1 MLTLIGR
8 TMGVLA
14 KISTTLDDRSARLA
28 GIALMLV
35 SVCMFAFGDAL
46 GKYIVATYSVGQL
59 MLLRACAALALLAP
73 LIWRQRGE
81 FRRMER
87 PWLQLLRVL
96 LSTFEIAAF
105 FLATVYLPLAD
116 VVTYY
121 LATPI
126 FVTALSAIFLREQ
139 VGWRRW
145 SAILIGFCGVLIALR
160 PSAQSI
166 SWPAMIALAGSLA
179 FSCSLLTTRLLRAT
193 PDIVLASAQFAGGLL
208 FGLVVAPIGWVTP
221 TFNSLGLFFAAGA
234 ISVCAL
240 LCVNRSLKL
249 APASTV
255 VPYQYTMILWAVM
268 FGYAVFGDVP
278 SFPMALGAVIITGA
292 GLYIFV
298 REREL
303 GRTESVV
310 SPPA

>member
-1 MLTLIGR
+1 MSILS
-8 TMGVLA
+8 

-35 SVCMFAFGDAL
+35 SVCMFSFGDAL

-59 MLLRACAALALLAP
+59 MPLRACAALVLLAP
-73 LIWRQRGE
+73 SIWRNRAE
-81 FRRMER
+81 FRLMER
-87 PWLQLLRVL
+87 PWLQLLRVV
-96 LSTFEIAAF
+96 LSTMEIAAF

-121 LATPI
+121 QATPI
-126 FVTALSAIFLREQ
+126 FVTALSAIVLREQ

-160 PSAQSI
+160 PSAQTV

-179 FSCSLLTTRLLRAT
+179 FSGSLLTTRLLRAT

-208 FGLVVAPIGWVTP
+208 FGLAVVPLGWVTP
-221 TFNSLGLFFAAGA
+221 TWGSLGLFFAAGA

-240 LCVNRSLKL
+240 LWVNRSLKL

-268 FGYAVFGDVP
+268 FGYVVFGDVP
-278 SFPMALGAVIITGA
+278 SPPMALGAVIITAA
-292 GLYIFV
+292 GLYIFL

-303 GRTESVV
+303 GRADQVV
-310 SPPA
+310 SPPV

>member
-1 MLTLIGR
+1 MSILS
-8 TMGVLA
+8 

-35 SVCMFAFGDAL
+35 SVCMFSFGDAL

-59 MLLRACAALALLAP
+59 MLLRACAALVLLAP
-73 LIWRQRGE
+73 SIWRNRAE
-81 FRRMER
+81 FRLMER
-87 PWLQLLRVL
+87 PWLQLLRVV
-96 LSTFEIAAF
+96 LSTMEIAAF

-121 LATPI
+121 QATPI
-126 FVTALSAIFLREQ
+126 FVTALSAIVLREQ

-160 PSAQSI
+160 PSAQTV

-179 FSCSLLTTRLLRAT
+179 FSGSLLTTRLLRAT

-208 FGLVVAPIGWVTP
+208 FGLAVVPLGWVAPTWG
-221 TFNSLGLFFAAGA
+221 SLGLFFAAGA

-268 FGYAVFGDVP
+268 FGYVVFGDVP
-278 SFPMALGAVIITGA
+278 SFPMALGAVIITAA
-292 GLYIFV
+292 GLYIFL

-303 GRTESVV
+303 GRADQVV
-310 SPPA
+310 SPPV

>member
-1 MLTLIGR
+1 MSILS
-8 TMGVLA
+8 
-14 KISTTLDDRSARLA
+14 KISPALDDRSARLA
-28 GIALMLV
+28 GIALMLA
-35 SVCMFAFGDAL
+35 SVCMFAFGDTL

-59 MLLRACAALALLAP
+59 MLLRACAALVLLAP
-73 LIWRQRGE
+73 SIWHNRAE
-81 FRRMER
+81 FRLMER
-87 PWLQLLRVL
+87 PWLQLLRVV
-96 LSTFEIAAF
+96 LSTMEIAAF

-126 FVTALSAIFLREQ
+126 FVTALSAMVLREQ

-145 SAILIGFCGVLIALR
+145 SAILIGFCGVVIALR
-160 PSAQSI
+160 PSAQTVT
-166 SWPAMIALAGSLA
+166 WPAMIALAGSLA
-179 FSCSLLTTRLLRAT
+179 FSGSLLTTRLLRAT

-208 FGLVVAPIGWVTP
+208 FGLAVVPIGWVAP
-221 TFNSLGLFFAAGA
+221 TWGSLTLFFAAGA

-268 FGYAVFGDVP
+268 FGYVVFGDVP
-278 SFPMALGAVIITGA
+278 SFSMALGAVIIIGA
-292 GLYIFV
+292 GLYIFP

-303 GRTESVV
+303 GRVDTVV
-310 SPPA
+310 NPPA

>member
-1 MLTLIGR
+1 MSLLS
-8 TMGVLA
+8 
-14 KISTTLDDRSARLA
+14 KISPTIDDRSARLA
-28 GIALMLV
+28 GIVLMLV
-35 SVCMFAFGDAL
+35 SVCMFSFGDAL

-73 LIWRQRGE
+73 SMWRQRVE
-81 FRRMER
+81 FRRLER
-87 PWLQLLRVL
+87 PWLQSLRL
-96 LSTFEIAAF
+96 ILSTLEIAAF

-126 FVTALSAIFLREQ
+126 FVTALSAIFLREE

-160 PSAQSI
+160 PSAQTI
-166 SWPAMIALAGSLA
+166 SWPAIIALAGSLA
-179 FSCSLLTTRLLRAT
+179 FSLSLLTTRLLRAA
-193 PDIVLASAQFAGGLL
+193 PDVVLVSGQFVASGL
-208 FGLVVAPIGWVTP
+208 FGLVTAPFGWVTP
-221 TFNSLGLFFAAGA
+221 TWSSLVGFFAAGA

-249 APASTV
+249 AAASTV
-255 VPYQYTMILWAVM
+255 VPYQYTMIIWAVM
-268 FGYAVFGDVP
+268 FGYVVFGDVP
-278 SFPMALGAVIITGA
+278 SLPTALGAAFITAA
-292 GLYIFV
+292 GLYIFL

-303 GRTESVV
+303 GRAEPVI

>member
-1 MLTLIGR
+1 MSL
-8 TMGVLA
+8 LA

-28 GIALMLV
+28 GIVLMLA
-35 SVCMFAFGDAL
+35 SVCMFSFGDTL
-46 GKYIVATYSVGQL
+46 GKYIVSTYSVGQL
-59 MLLRACAALALLAP
+59 MFLRACAALALLAP
-73 LIWRQRGE
+73 LMWRQRHE
-81 FRRMER
+81 FLKVER
-87 PWLQLLRVL
+87 PWLQCLRLVF
-96 LSTFEIAAF
+96 STLEIAAF

-145 SAILIGFCGVLIALR
+145 SAILVGFAGVLIALR

-166 SWPAMIALAGSLA
+166 SWPAMIALAGSLS
-179 FSCSLLTTRLLRAT
+179 FSCSLLTTRLLRTT
-193 PDIVLASAQFAGGLL
+193 PDIVLASAQFASGLL
-208 FGLVVAPIGWVTP
+208 FGLVIAPIGWVTP
-221 TFNSLGLFFAAGA
+221 SWSSLGLFFAAGA

-249 APASTV
+249 AQASLV

-268 FGYAVFGDVP
+268 FGYLVFGDVP
-278 SFPMALGAVIITGA
+278 SLPMAVGAVIIIGA
-292 GLYIFV
+292 GLYIFL

-303 GRTESVV
+303 GRNDAVV
-310 SPPA
+310 NPPA

>member
-1 MLTLIGR
+1 MSL
-8 TMGVLA
+8 LA
-14 KISTTLDDRSARLA
+14 KISTSLDDRSARLA
-28 GIALMLV
+28 GIALMLA
-35 SVCMFAFGDAL
+35 SVCLFAFGDTL

-59 MLLRACAALALLAP
+59 MFLRACAALALLAP
-73 LIWRQRGE
+73 SIWRQRRQ
-81 FRRMER
+81 FRLIER
-87 PWLQLLRVL
+87 RGLQSLRIL

-145 SAILIGFCGVLIALR
+145 SAILVGFIGVLIALR

-166 SWPAMIALAGSLA
+166 SWPAMIALAGSLS
-179 FSCSLLTTRLLRAT
+179 FSGSLLTTRLLRAT
-193 PDIVLASAQFAGGLL
+193 PDIVLASAQFAGGLV
-208 FGLVVAPIGWVTP
+208 FGLAIAPFGWVTP
-221 TFNSLGLFFAAGA
+221 TWGSLVFFFGAGA

-240 LCVNRSLKL
+240 LCINRSLKL
-249 APASTV
+249 APASLV

-268 FGYAVFGDVP
+268 FGYLVFGDVP
-278 SFPMALGAVIITGA
+278 SLTMALGAVIIIAA
-292 GLYIFV
+292 GLYIFL

-303 GRTESVV
+303 ARRI
-310 SPPA
+310 

>member
-1 MLTLIGR
+1 MSL
-8 TMGVLA
+8 LA
-14 KISTTLDDRSARLA
+14 KISTSLDDRSARLA
-28 GIALMLV
+28 GIALMLA
-35 SVCMFAFGDAL
+35 SVCMFSFGDAL

-59 MLLRACAALALLAP
+59 MFLRAIAALALLAP
-73 LIWRQRGE
+73 LAWRQRHE

-87 PWLQLLRVL
+87 PWLQFLRLVF
-96 LSTFEIAAF
+96 STFEIAAF

-126 FVTALSAIFLREQ
+126 FVTALSAIVLREQ

-145 SAILIGFCGVLIALR
+145 SAILVGFGGVLIALR

-179 FSCSLLTTRLLRAT
+179 FSCSLLATRLLRAT
-193 PDIVLASAQFAGGLL
+193 PDIVLASGQFVSSML
-208 FGLVVAPIGWVTP
+208 FGLVIAPVGWVTP
-221 TFNSLGLFFAAGA
+221 TPASLVLFFIAGA

-249 APASTV
+249 APASLV
-255 VPYQYTMILWAVM
+255 VPYQYTLIFWAVM
-268 FGYAVFGDVP
+268 FGYIVFGDVP
-278 SFPMALGAVIITGA
+278 SLSMALGAVIIIGA
-292 GLYIFV
+292 GLYIFL

-303 GRTESVV
+303 GRDDPIVN
-310 SPPA
+310 PPA